1 MSTLIDWSDPDEML
15 GLLCEYVADE
25 KSDAQD
31 DRERMRF
38 LAELSAELAGLAR
51 RAPGMPADEVIEQL
65 RAIDALPRDDF
76 ADDPVLAH
84 VAACLEELERIRS
97 QRAR

>member
-31 DRERMRF
+31 DHERAMF
-38 LAELSAELAGLAR
+38 VSELSAELASLAR
-51 RAPGMPADEVIEQL
+51 RAPGMSSDEVIEQL
-65 RAIDALPRDDF
+65 RAIDAFQRDEF
-76 ADDPVLAH
+76 AGDPVLKH
-84 VAACLEELERIRS
+84 VEACIEELERIQS
-97 QRAR
+97 QRVV